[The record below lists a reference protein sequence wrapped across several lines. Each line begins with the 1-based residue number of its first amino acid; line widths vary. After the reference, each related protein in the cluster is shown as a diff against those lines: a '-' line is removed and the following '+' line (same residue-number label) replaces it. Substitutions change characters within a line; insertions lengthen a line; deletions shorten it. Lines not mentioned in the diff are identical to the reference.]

1 MGIFI
6 DIHYIKLNTKII
18 RIILCCNLFRI
29 LFQWLATMKP
39 QNLTFDSVDIGS
51 PEETLRGLQ
60 TQRTTYAMA
69 YNTLCKYV
77 TDVSFLPSFIRSIYV
92 NNIPLL

>member
-1 MGIFI
+1 
-6 DIHYIKLNTKII
+6 
-18 RIILCCNLFRI
+18 
-29 LFQWLATMKP
+29 MKP

-77 TDVSFLPSFIRSIYV
+77 ADVSFLPSFIRSIYV
-92 NNIPLL
+92 NNIQLLKLITGIVDWFPKLYLE

>member
-1 MGIFI
+1 MGILVK
-6 DIHYIKLNTKII
+6 HCL
-18 RIILCCNLFRI
+18 RIISLILFYHLFRI

-77 TDVSFLPSFIRSIYV
+77 ADVSFLPSLI
-92 NNIPLL
+92 